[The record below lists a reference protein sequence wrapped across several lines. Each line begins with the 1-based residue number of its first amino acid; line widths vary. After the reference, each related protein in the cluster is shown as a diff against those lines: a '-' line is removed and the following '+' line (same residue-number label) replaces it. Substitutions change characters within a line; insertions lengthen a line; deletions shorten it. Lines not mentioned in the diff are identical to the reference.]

1 MDDTE
6 NYLNS
11 ILQKRANAVPNPY
24 ASKSRTIKQP
34 DNITR
39 VPIVQEKEEDM
50 PTVFRK
56 KVGTVLNDAR
66 SSYSQ
71 SSAWVDRTS

>member
-6 NYLNS
+6 NYLNT

-24 ASKSRTIKQP
+24 ASQSKNTKTY

-39 VPIVQEKEEDM
+39 IPVVQEK
-50 PTVFRK
+50 
-56 KVGTVLNDAR
+56 
-66 SSYSQ
+66 Q
-71 SSAWVDRTS
+71 